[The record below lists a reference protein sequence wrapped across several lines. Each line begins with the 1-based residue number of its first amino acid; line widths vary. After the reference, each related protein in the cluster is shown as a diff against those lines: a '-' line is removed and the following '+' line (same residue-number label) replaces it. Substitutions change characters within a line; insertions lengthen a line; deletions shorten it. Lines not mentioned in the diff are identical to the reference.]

1 MSGITVF
8 VAAALQL
15 APLVISLGQDI
26 VPLAQM
32 VVDAIKGGG
41 VPTDAQWQAM
51 HDLETRLRAQL
62 NAAPAAP
69 VVAPAA
75 ASVGVTVGG

>member
-1 MSGITVF
+1 MQAITVF

-15 APLVISLGQDI
+15 APLIISLGQDI
-26 VPLAQM
+26 APLAQM

-41 VPTDAQWQAM
+41 VPTDAQWNAM
-51 HDLETRLRAQL
+51 HELEASLRAQL
-62 NAAPAAP
+62 NAPEPA

-75 ASVGVTVGG
+75 ASVGVTVGA